1 MRALVALTLCLGG
14 LFLRQ
19 SLRPFDGPTELAQ
32 LFRGWARIL
41 SQLGGCVKNLIQD
54 VRYGLRMLVKQPVFS
69 LAAVV
74 VLSLGIGGSTA
85 MFSIVDALLLKP
97 LMIKQADQIVGLF
110 SRDTQKPDSYRAF
123 SYPNY
128 ADVRANNGVF
138 SSLAAHN
145 MALVGIKEGDTTRR
159 VFSDIVSANYFET
172 LGVPMFRGRAFSV
185 EEEQPGSGIPSLIVS
200 YSNWKKSGADPD
212 LLGKTREINGRIFTI
227 VGITAKGF
235 TGTHAMMSPELYL
248 PLGMYESVINDFEGH
263 GKQLATRNGH
273 TLIVL
278 GRLRE
283 GMTQESANA
292 SLAVLADRLAKAYP
306 GENKDQ
312 TFMVHSLSRNS
323 ISSRPPRGNEVAFPA
338 ILMISMAGVV
348 LLIASLNVTNMMLV
362 RGAARRKEIA
372 IRQAL
377 GAKRG
382 SIVQQLLIEGMMLA
396 FIGGAAGIALAA
408 GGASLL
414 MQSLGRLLPVDL
426 VYNTAPDL
434 RVLLATTGFCV
445 LSAIIFSLG
454 PARNASKS
462 NIVTTLKSGE
472 TQEKVGIGRARF
484 SPRNLLVVGQ
494 IALSLTL
501 LTAAGL
507 FIRSAR
513 TTQEVQPG
521 FRIENSTLIEVDP
534 SLAGYDE
541 AHGRQVFRAVLE
553 RLRGVPGVE
562 AASMAATV
570 PFGMVSLGKN
580 IERSSDAPGSD
591 SSSKESDGLSCRFN
605 VVSEDYFATM
615 GIPLLQGR
623 AFRRNEIESVNAD
636 AVVVLDQVAAERLW
650 PGGNPVGQHI
660 RLLGD
665 GGAKGSR
672 DAEVVGIVSGVQE
685 DVFGEGLQPHVYVP
699 FGQEYQ
705 ADMTIHLKTSAQGA
719 NFMESLRREVNA
731 VDSRL
736 PVIEL
741 KTMRNHLE
749 GSFDL
754 WIVRTA
760 ARMFTVFGSVAL
772 VLAMVGLYGLRAYT
786 VARRTREIGIRLALG
801 ARPGDAQRMI
811 LREGLVITSVGV
823 VAGLGLSLLA
833 GKILNSVLY
842 KVSGV
847 DPVVFLAATAVMG
860 GVSLLACYLPALR
873 ASRVDPMVALRYE

>member
-1 MRALVALTLCLGG
+1 VR
-14 LFLRQ
+14 
-19 SLRPFDGPTELAQ
+19 
-32 LFRGWARIL
+32 
-41 SQLGGCVKNLIQD
+41 NLIQD
-54 VRYGLRMLVKQPVFS
+54 VRYGIRMLFKQPGFS

-97 LMIKQADQIVGLF
+97 LLVQKPDQIVGCF

-128 ADVRANNGVF
+128 ADLRSDNGVF

-145 MALVGIKEGDTTRR
+145 LALVGLKEGDATRR
-159 VFSDIVSANYFET
+159 VFSDIVTSNYFET
-172 LGVPMFRGRAFSV
+172 LGVPLFRGRTFTP

-200 YSNWKKSGADPD
+200 YSNWRKTGADPD
-212 LLGKTREINGRIFTI
+212 LLGKTRQINGRIFTV

-235 TGTHAMMSPELYL
+235 TGTNAMISPELYL
-248 PLGMYESVINDFEGH
+248 PMGMYESMMNDFDGH
-263 GKQLATRNGH
+263 GRQLASRSNH
-273 TLIVL
+273 ALIVL

-283 GMTQESANA
+283 GITQETANA
-292 SLAVLADRLAKAYP
+292 SLAVVADRMAKAYP

-312 TFMVHSLSRNS
+312 TFLVHTLSR
-323 ISSRPPRGNEVAFPA
+323 SSVSSSPPRGSEVAFPA
-338 ILMISMAGVV
+338 ILMISLAAIV
-348 LLIASLNVTNMMLV
+348 LLIASLNVANMMLV

-372 IRQAL
+372 IRQSL

-382 SIVQQLLIEGMMLA
+382 SILQQLLIEGLILA
-396 FIGGAAGIALAA
+396 FIGGAAGLALAA
-408 GGASLL
+408 GGTSVL
-414 MQSLGRLLPVDL
+414 MQSLARLAPVDL
-426 VYNTAPDL
+426 VYNSAPDL
-434 RVLLATTGFCV
+434 RVLLATAGFCV

-454 PARNASKS
+454 PARSASKAS
-462 NIVTTLKSGE
+462 IVTALKSGE
-472 TQEKVGIGRARF
+472 TQERIGVGWARF
-484 SPRNLLVVGQ
+484 SPRNLMVVGQ

-513 TTQEVQPG
+513 TTQQVEPG
-521 FRIENSTLIEVDP
+521 FRIENSTLIELDP
-534 SLAGYDE
+534 SLVGYDE
-541 AHGRQVFRAVLE
+541 ARGRQVFRAVLDKV
-553 RLRGVPGVE
+553 RAVPGVE
-562 AASMAATV
+562 SASIAATV
-570 PFGMVSLGKN
+570 PFGMVSLGRN
-580 IERSSDAPGSD
+580 IQRSSDAPSNGST
-591 SSSKESDGLSCRFN
+591 SNENDGLSCRFN
-605 VVSEDYFATM
+605 LVGEDYFSTL
-615 GIPLLQGR
+615 GIPLLRGR
-623 AFRRNEIESVNAD
+623 AFNRHEVESANAD
-636 AVVVLDQVAAERLW
+636 SVVVLDQLAAQRLW

-660 RLLGD
+660 RLLAGGD
-665 GGAKGSR
+665 SKESR
-672 DAEVVGIVSGVQE
+672 DAEVVGIVAAVQE

-705 ADMTIHLKTSAQGA
+705 ADMTIHLKTTAQGA
-719 NFMESLRREVNA
+719 NFLETLRREVSA

-741 KTMRNHLE
+741 RTMRTHLE
-749 GSFDL
+749 ASFDL

-801 ARPGDAQRMI
+801 AKPGDAQRMI
-811 LREGLVITSVGV
+811 LREGLLITSLGV
-823 VAGLGLSLLA
+823 VAGLALSLLA
-833 GKILNSVLY
+833 GKVLAGVLY

-847 DPVVFLAATAVMG
+847 DPLVFLAATAVMG
-860 GVSLLACYLPALR
+860 SVSLLACYLPALR